1 MKGEIDMT
9 HFNQETIALHTGQ
22 TVDPITK
29 SRAVPL
35 YQTTSY
41 VFDDTEHAA
50 SLFKLQA
57 SGYLYSRN
65 ANPTNAVFEERLA
78 ALEGGVAGFA
88 VSSGQAAILIAI
100 LTLAQA
106 GEEIVATNALYG
118 GTYTLFSKT
127 LPRFGVTVRFVEGTN
142 LQEVEAAINEKTRAV
157 FTETIGNP
165 SLQIA
170 DIEALATIAHRHDV
184 PLVVDNT
191 FATPYLSKPLTFGAD
206 IVVHSTTKFIGGHG
220 TSLGGAI
227 IDGGTFE
234 WKAPRFKTFIEPNEL
249 IGDRSF
255 VEAAGEKAFI
265 TKARFELGHDLGAT
279 LSPFNAWLFIQGL
292 ESLAVRVRQ
301 HVVNAQAVAEFLV
314 QHDQV
319 EWVNYPTLPEN
330 NQLHLV
336 EKYLPKGAGSIFS
349 FGIKGGL
356 EAAKA
361 FINNVELLSHVA
373 NVGDSKSLVIHP
385 ASTSHSRLTAEQQLA
400 SGVTPGLIRLSI
412 GLEDIEDIKND
423 LTQALQKATN
433 AVGILK

>member
-1 MKGEIDMT
+1 MT
-9 HFNQETIALHTGQ
+9 FFNQETIALHTGQ
-22 TVDPITK
+22 TVDPVTR

-41 VFDDTEHAA
+41 VFDDAEHAA
-50 SLFKLQA
+50 NLFKLQE

-78 ALEGGVAGFA
+78 ALEGGVGGFA
-88 VSSGQAAILIAI
+88 VASGQAAILIAV
-100 LTLAQA
+100 LTIAQA
-106 GEEIVATNALYG
+106 GDEIVATNALYG

-127 LPRFGVTVRFVEGTN
+127 LPRFGVTVRFVEGSD
-142 LQEVEAAINEKTRAV
+142 LQEVEAAINDKTRAV

-170 DIEALATIAHRHDV
+170 DIEGLSQVAHRHDV
-184 PLVVDNT
+184 PLIVDNT
-191 FATPYLSKPLTFGAD
+191 FATPYLSKPIEFGAD

-227 IDGGTFE
+227 IDGGKFE
-234 WKAPRFKTFIEPNEL
+234 WKAPRFKNFVEPNEL
-249 IGDRSF
+249 IGNRSF

-301 HVVNAQAVAEFLV
+301 HVVNAQAVAEYLAN
-314 QHDQV
+314 HDLV
-319 EWVNYPTLPEN
+319 EWVNYPTLPGNDPN
-330 NQLHLV
+330 NLV

-361 FINNVELLSHVA
+361 FINNVQLLSHVA

-385 ASTSHSRLTAEQQLA
+385 ASTSHSRLSPEQQLA

-423 LTQALQKATN
+423 LAQSLLKAAEVAQIT
-433 AVGILK
+433 K

>member
-1 MKGEIDMT
+1 MT
-9 HFNQETIALHTGQ
+9 FFNQETIALHTGQ
-22 TVDPITK
+22 TVDPVTR

-50 SLFKLQA
+50 NLFKLQE

-78 ALEGGVAGFA
+78 ALEGGVGGFA
-88 VSSGQAAILIAI
+88 VASGQAAILIAV
-100 LTLAQA
+100 LTVAQA
-106 GEEIVATNALYG
+106 GDEIVATNALYG

-127 LPRFGVTVRFVEGTN
+127 LPRFGVTVRFVEGSD
-142 LQEVEAAINEKTRAV
+142 LQEVEAAINDKTRAV

-170 DIEALATIAHRHDV
+170 DIEGLAQVAHRHDV
-184 PLVVDNT
+184 PLIVDNT
-191 FATPYLSKPLTFGAD
+191 FATPYLSKPIEFGAD

-227 IDGGTFE
+227 IDGGKFE
-234 WKAPRFKTFIEPNEL
+234 WKAPRFKSFVEPNEL
-249 IGDRSF
+249 IGNRSF

-301 HVVNAQAVAEFLV
+301 HVVNAQAVAEYLAD
-314 QHDQV
+314 HDLV
-319 EWVNYPTLPEN
+319 EWVNYPTLPGNDPN
-330 NQLHLV
+330 NLV

-361 FINNVELLSHVA
+361 FINNVQLLSHVA

-385 ASTSHSRLTAEQQLA
+385 ASTSHSRLSPEQQLA

-423 LTQALQKATN
+423 LAQSLLKAAEVAQIT
-433 AVGILK
+433 K